1 MGTFTGNF
9 GLNCMAELNKSIL
22 PPRQVG
28 FATWLGSDLQK
39 HPNIWTTIL
48 SPVHVSELQKAL
60 VKVVSEGV
68 KMGDINKGNFPLPS
82 LGPVLMDLQHELL
95 NGRGF
100 ALIRGLEI
108 ENLTEREIGILF
120 FGLGSYFGNARSQN
134 AAGQILGHVED
145 LGGNGLDNNVR
156 IYQTSE
162 RQTFHTDSCDVV
174 GLLCLRRARSGGE
187 SMLVSA
193 SSIYNAFLKR
203 RSDLLPYLF
212 EPVATDRRGEIP
224 DGMKPYFEI
233 PVFTW
238 YRGYL
243 NIMYQRQYIDSAQR
257 FADVRQ
263 MTPNHVKALD
273 LFDELANDPD
283 LNLSMMLEPGDIQ
296 FVHNHT
302 LLHDRTGF
310 EDWPEPERKRHLL
323 RLWFSVPGD
332 RPLPDC
338 FAERFGATTI
348 GNRGGIVAP
357 G

>member
-1 MGTFTGNF
+1 MVVSNEFV
-9 GLNCMAELNKSIL
+9 L
-22 PPRQVG
+22 PPRQDG
-28 FATWLGSDLQK
+28 STTWRGSVLQK
-39 HPNIWTTIL
+39 QQKEWTTIL
-48 SPVHVSELQKAL
+48 SPAHVSELQKAL

-68 KMGDINKGNFPLPS
+68 KMVDINKENFPLPS

-95 NGRGF
+95 SGRGF
-100 ALIRGLEI
+100 ALIRGLKI
-108 ENLTEREIGILF
+108 GNFTEREIGILF

-134 AAGQILGHVED
+134 AAGQILGHVQD

-174 GLLCLRRARSGGE
+174 GLMCLRKARSGGE

-193 SSIYNAFLKR
+193 SSIFNAFLKR

-224 DGMKPYFEI
+224 GGMKPYFEI

-263 MTPNHVKALD
+263 MTSNHVKALD

-283 LNLSMMLEPGDIQ
+283 LKLSMMLEPGDIQ
-296 FVHNHT
+296 LVHNHS

-323 RLWFSVPGD
+323 RLWLSVPGD

-338 FAERFGATTI
+338 FAERFGTTTI
-348 GNRGGIVAP
+348 GNRGGIVVSS
-357 G
+357 